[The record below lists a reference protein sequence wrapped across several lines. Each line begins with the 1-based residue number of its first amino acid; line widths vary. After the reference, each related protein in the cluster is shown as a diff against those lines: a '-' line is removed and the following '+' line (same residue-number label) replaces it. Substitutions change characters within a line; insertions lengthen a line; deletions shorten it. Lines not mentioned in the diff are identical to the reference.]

1 MKGGLRDA
9 DVAAWRASLA
19 GGLVVAGAVW
29 VLLEGVRRSAADVER
44 SVEDVWTAGKRLAQN
59 TQAAHLLDGTRD
71 GGVALLA
78 ELERHRD
85 PTGDS
90 TP

>member
-1 MKGGLRDA
+1 MRGGLRDA
-9 DVAAWRASLA
+9 DAAAWRASLA

-29 VLLEGVRRSAADVER
+29 VLLEAVRRSVVDVER

-78 ELERHRD
+78 ELEHHRD
-85 PTGDS
+85 LTEGS